1 VNSKLCHRPSVSQY
15 GNLIDVMLSEAKH
28 LAFSG
33 CHKVEILRLRLRMT
47 LRHRSIFYSG
57 IAQSEGAK
65 KMRRFFQQQAVVWT
79 VFLLIEMLSA
89 SVQAATPEKIN
100 ASYGAISG
108 SMAPIWVAKEARLFE
123 KHGLDLNLV
132 YISGGPRSIMSLLG
146 GSIQFVN
153 HSGMPALEAYQ
164 RGADTALI
172 ASPMNQ
178 LEHSLVV
185 QKNITSTE
193 QLRGKILGM
202 STVASLTDILLREG
216 LRLNGIPEKDV
227 TIIPVGDLA
236 ARLSGLQT
244 GRVHGVIIAG
254 IQTLTATKMG
264 FRQLI
269 DFSKLPIEISGS
281 GILVRRA
288 YVNKNPDTTRKFLRG
303 WIEGIYLL
311 KAKPD
316 FSLGV
321 LKKYV
326 AIQDT
331 EVLNTMYGHYSDL
344 LMAKPVPDGRVAKSM
359 FYLLSRT
366 NPEIPSGNPEG
377 FAEPRFIN
385 ELESSGFFEELNR
398 QYAK

>member
-1 VNSKLCHRPSVSQY
+1 
-15 GNLIDVMLSEAKH
+15 M
-28 LAFSG
+28 F
-33 CHKVEILRLRLRMT
+33 
-47 LRHRSIFYSG
+47 
-57 IAQSEGAK
+57 
-65 KMRRFFQQQAVVWT
+65 
-79 VFLLIEMLSA
+79 SA
-89 SVQAATPEKIN
+89 SAYAATPEKIH

-202 STVASLTDILLREG
+202 STAASLTDILLREG
-216 LRLNGIPEKDV
+216 LRLSGISEKDV

-288 YVNKNPDTTRKFLRG
+288 YVNKNPETTRKFLRG

-311 KAKPD
+311 KAKAE
-316 FSLGV
+316 FQSRRA
-321 LKKYV
+321 KK
-326 AIQDT
+326 ICGDT
-331 EVLNTMYGHYSDL
+331 GHRGSEHDVR
-344 LMAKPVPDGRVAKSM
+344 P
-359 FYLLSRT
+359 LSRST
-366 NPEIPSGNPEG
+366 DDQTASGRTGRKINVLSAIAHESGNPQRQPGGLCRTALHQRAGKLRLLRRVESAICEVKTG
-377 FAEPRFIN
+377 V
-385 ELESSGFFEELNR
+385 LE
-398 QYAK
+398 